1 MRRLLL
7 TTALTIMAM
16 PVFAEDAALI
26 LGVER
31 YRNLDRFVGG
41 AAVAGAATE
50 LEAAGYAVDGFLA
63 AHGNYGSWLVRM
75 SNAGKNYQLIWDGKA
90 GKLLHHVAISS
101 GGWDELSSC
110 DIAEKDTVGFV
121 AGTSELLQ
129 KQQA

>member
-1 MRRLLL
+1 MSEKPIMWIGKQPGQK
-7 TTALTIMAM
+7 TPAPNPEKDEALA
-16 PVFAEDAALI
+16 AE
-26 LGVER
+26 LG
-31 YRNLDRFVGG
+31 
-41 AAVAGAATE
+41 AVC
-50 LEAAGYAVDGFLA
+50 EAAGYAVDGFLA
-63 AHGNYGSWLVRM
+63 SHGNYGSWLVRM

-121 AGTSELLQ
+121 AGIGELLQ